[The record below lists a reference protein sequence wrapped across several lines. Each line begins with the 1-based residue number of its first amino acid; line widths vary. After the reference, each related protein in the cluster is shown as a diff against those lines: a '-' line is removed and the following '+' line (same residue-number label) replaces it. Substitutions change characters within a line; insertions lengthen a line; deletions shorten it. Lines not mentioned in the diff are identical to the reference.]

1 MIRRSD
7 EPTITQLA
15 VGAADAAAMMG
26 VSPRNWWRW
35 HAAGRTPPSFKVGG
49 RRLWRVSDLRAWAES
64 GFPRRTETTVVDTL
78 TR

>member
-7 EPTITQLA
+7 EPTVQPLA

-26 VSPRNWWRW
+26 VSLRNWWRW

-49 RRLWRVSDLRAWAES
+49 RRLWRVADLRAWAES
-64 GFPRRTETTVVDTL
+64 GFPRREECTAVDTP
-78 TR
+78 TG